1 MSRDSRQSSMLILTH
16 HRVGWPPPEARYG
29 RMFVTP
35 GLLAFQVRVLRLAGY
50 RFGTLR
56 DAVFQPGRRA
66 VVTFDDGYLDNLQR
80 GLPVLERLGVPAT
93 VFVVSSD
100 VGGRSVRWA
109 ESGESLAAD
118 LMGWDDLRRL
128 QERGWEIGSH
138 GHWHV
143 HLDRHAPQAQREN
156 VFLGR
161 RAVEQELGSAPVSFA
176 YPYGFVTDTAA
187 EALRDAGFVCA
198 VTTVRGSNSSGAD
211 LYRLRRIQA
220 GGRRL
225 RHYLQVLRLLW
236 ATRSVLPS
244 TDA

>member
-1 MSRDSRQSSMLILTH
+1 MRRDRLLNLLH
-16 HRVGWPPPEARYG
+16 HRVGWPPPEARYR
-29 RMFVTP
+29 RMLVTP
-35 GLLAFQVRVLRLAGY
+35 ELLAFQVRVLRLAGY

-56 DAVFQPGRRA
+56 DAVLQPGRRA

-100 VGGRSVRWA
+100 VGGRAVRWA

-128 QERGWEIGSH
+128 QESGWEIGSH

-161 RAVEQELGSAPVSFA
+161 SAVERELGSVPVSFA
-176 YPYGFVTDTAA
+176 YPYGFVTDVAA
-187 EALRDAGFVCA
+187 EAVRDAGFVCA
-198 VTTVRGSNSSGAD
+198 VTTARGSNSSTAD
-211 LYRLRRIQA
+211 RYRLRRMPA
-220 GGRRL
+220 GGGRL
-225 RHYLQVLRLLW
+225 RHYLQALRLLW
-236 ATRSVLPS
+236 AS
-244 TDA
+244 